1 MKLIL
6 SLICEEV
13 RERQDG
19 RMDIMGVFNELGAP
33 GFPAAQ
39 DRMTV
44 VIIVE
49 WSPGEEGEQPIRAD
63 LVDEAG
69 DQLLTI
75 QGHTDVEQR
84 DPKGA
89 PPQTRLVLPLE
100 EVVFPHGGQYHFQ
113 LKVGDAVVPAASL
126 FLRKM

>member
-6 SLICEEV
+6 SVICEEV
-13 RERQDG
+13 REREDG

-44 VIIVE
+44 VFIIE
-49 WSPGEEGEQPIRAD
+49 WSADEAGEQPIRAD

-69 DQLLTI
+69 DQVLTI

-84 DPKGA
+84 EPRGA
-89 PPQTRLVLPLE
+89 PPQTRLVLPLQ
-100 EVVFPHGGQYHFQ
+100 EVVFPHKGPYHFE
-113 LKVGDAVVPAASL
+113 LIAGGTVLSAAPI
-126 FLRKM
+126 FLRSM

>member
-19 RMDIMGVFNELGAP
+19 RMDILGVFNELGAP

-39 DRMTV
+39 ARMTV
-44 VIIVE
+44 VFVIG
-49 WSPGEEGEQPIRAD
+49 WSPEEAGEQPIRAD

-75 QGHTDVEQR
+75 QGHTDVELR
-84 DPKGA
+84 DPAGA
-89 PPQTRLVLPLE
+89 PPQTRLVLPLA
-100 EVVFPHGGQYHFQ
+100 EVVFPHGGQYHFE
-113 LKVGDAVVPAASL
+113 LKVGDIILPAAPI

>member
-19 RMDIMGVFNELGAP
+19 RMDILGVFNELGAP

-44 VIIVE
+44 VFIME
-49 WSPGEEGEQPIRAD
+49 WSAEEAGEQPIRAD
-63 LVDEAG
+63 LVDDKG
-69 DQLLTI
+69 DQVLTI
-75 QGHTDVEQR
+75 QGHTDVELR
-84 DPKGA
+84 DARGG
-89 PPQTRLVLPLE
+89 PPQTRLVLPLQ
-100 EVVFPHGGQYHFQ
+100 EVVFPHEGQYHFE
-113 LKVGDAVVPAASL
+113 LKAGENVLPAAPI